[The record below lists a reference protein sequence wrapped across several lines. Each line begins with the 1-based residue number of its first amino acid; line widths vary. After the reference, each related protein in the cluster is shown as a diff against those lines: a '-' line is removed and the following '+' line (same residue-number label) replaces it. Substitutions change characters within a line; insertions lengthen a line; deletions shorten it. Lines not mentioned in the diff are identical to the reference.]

1 MAALSVA
8 ELPDRVAQVMPAEV
22 RAATASLCH
31 VAVESGL
38 AVYVVGGFVRDQ
50 LLSRDPVPVELV
62 DLDLAVEG
70 DFSPLLTALG
80 AARQVEHDRF
90 GTATVTLAGGSR
102 IDLARTRSERYPA
115 PAALPVV
122 TEAPIEQDLARRDF
136 TINAAAFGLTGRHA
150 GELLDPYGGMWD
162 VRRREVRVLHEGSFR
177 DDPTR
182 LVRACR
188 YAARFHGRMESATAR
203 CAKESLPGVAA
214 LSRARFGDAWRAL
227 LLDEAAPGALRRAR
241 RLRLPNARVP
251 GWTIAAGVG
260 VAPDEPERFWA
271 EVGLTT
277 RDAALIEALPEA
289 VALHRAE
296 RDALLGGF
304 ELQLRR
310 PAIGRARRAS
320 ETAAAFEHAPAAA
333 LLAAA
338 AIWEGVSGRWLDNY
352 LDRRDS
358 VRSPLDGDAL
368 VCLGVPRGPAVGA
381 WQRRLKQAIWDDE
394 LPRDPAARI
403 ALAEYW
409 VRSSPL
415 DPSEALEPID
425 EES

>member
-1 MAALSVA
+1 MAGMSVA

-22 RAATASLCH
+22 RAATSSLCH
-31 VAVESGL
+31 VAGESGL

-50 LLSRDPVPVELV
+50 LLSRDPVPAELV

-70 DFSPLLTALG
+70 DVSPLLAALG

-102 IDLARTRSERYPA
+102 IDLARTRTERYPA

-150 GELLDPYGGMWD
+150 GELLDPHGGMCD
-162 VRRREVRVLHEGSFR
+162 RSRREVRVLHEGSFR

-188 YAARFHGRMESATAR
+188 YSARFQGRLESATAR
-203 CAKESLPGVAA
+203 WAKESLPGIAA
-214 LSRARFGDAWRAL
+214 LSPARFGDAWRAL
-227 LLDEAAPGALRRAR
+227 LLDEAAPDALRRAR
-241 RLRLPNARVP
+241 RLRLPEARVP
-251 GWTIAAGVG
+251 GWTIAPRVG
-260 VAPDEPERFWA
+260 VAPGQPERFWA
-271 EVGLTT
+271 GVGLTT
-277 RDAALIEALPEA
+277 RDAAVIEALPDA

-296 RDALLGGF
+296 REALVGGY
-304 ELQLRR
+304 ELQRQRR
-310 PAIGRARRAS
+310 AVGRARSAS
-320 ETAAAFEHAPAAA
+320 EAAAAFEHAPAAA
-333 LLAAA
+333 LFAAA
-338 AIWEGVSGRWLDNY
+338 AAWDGVSGEWLHDY

-368 VCLGVPRGPAVGA
+368 VRLGVPRGPAVGA

-415 DPSEALEPID
+415 EPPQPPGPID
-425 EES
+425 EAP